1 MSFATMDVN
10 KASERLLKLAVP
22 NHLMWLVCF
31 YLIFHSLLNTLGELL
46 QFADRSSGQ
55 GVTAIPLHM
64 FLSFVE
70 IFTTTGGT
78 RVTWPSSG
86 VCGICQC
93 TGWIWIKN
101 IDPCYSI

>member
-46 QFADRSSGQ
+46 QFADRSSGHWP
-55 GVTAIPLHM
+55 GCHSNISSHVPL
-64 FLSFVE
+64 
-70 IFTTTGGT
+70 
-78 RVTWPSSG
+78 
-86 VCGICQC
+86 ICRDFYHD
-93 TGWIWIKN
+93 WWNASNLAKFWSLWN
-101 IDPCYSI
+101 LPVHR